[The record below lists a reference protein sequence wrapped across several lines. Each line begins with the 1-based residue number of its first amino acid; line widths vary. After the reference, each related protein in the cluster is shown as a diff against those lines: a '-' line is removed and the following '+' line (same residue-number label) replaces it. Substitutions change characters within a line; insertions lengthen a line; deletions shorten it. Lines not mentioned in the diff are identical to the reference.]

1 MPILDGYDAT
11 DQIREVCRKYD
22 ILQPMVIACTGH
34 VEDEYIKKA
43 WRHQI
48 DEVVSK
54 PINIDIV
61 KEILKEIIIT

>member
-1 MPILDGYDAT
+1 
-11 DQIREVCRKYD
+11 
-22 ILQPMVIACTGH
+22 MVIACTGH

>member
-1 MPILDGYDAT
+1 
-11 DQIREVCRKYD
+11 
-22 ILQPMVIACTGH
+22 MVIACTGH

-48 DEVVSK
+48 DEVVPK

-61 KEILKEIIIT
+61 KVILKEIIIT